1 MVNTAI
7 EKNKEHITLK
17 EAAVLSGYSS
27 DYLGQLIRKGKL
39 AGEQVYSNVAWVTT
53 EKDVMSYL
61 QKTKGSV
68 VDDSSVAKKLINKH
82 SHKIIH
88 YFLYFSIGFLLLFIF
103 ALFYVFVANVESSVL
118 YGESDSVSVKI
129 ESYE

>member
-61 QKTKGSV
+61 QKTKGTV
-68 VDDSSVAKKLINKH
+68 VDESSVAKKLINKH
-82 SHKIIH
+82 SGKIIH

-103 ALFYVFVANVESSVL
+103 TLFYIFVANIESRGL
-118 YGESDSVSVKI
+118 YEEYDSVSLKL
-129 ESYE
+129 ESY